1 MVPSIPAEN
10 KNLSS
15 DDIHSAVIESP
26 WALCSWYSHT
36 FVSEKGNLTTRNA
49 PVTVPNI

>member
-26 WALCSWYSHT
+26 
-36 FVSEKGNLTTRNA
+36 
-49 PVTVPNI
+49 